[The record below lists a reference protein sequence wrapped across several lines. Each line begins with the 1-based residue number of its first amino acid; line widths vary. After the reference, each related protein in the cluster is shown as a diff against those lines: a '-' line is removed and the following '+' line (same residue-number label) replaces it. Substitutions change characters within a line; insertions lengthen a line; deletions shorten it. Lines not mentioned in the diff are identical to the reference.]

1 MLEPVGDETQNPKI
15 CTDIESFSD
24 TYFFQDKSETCF
36 TTKFFETKP
45 RFSIPNLTK
54 PCFNQTNP
62 GGRICFW
69 NRFQNFWG
77 HTCWTFFNTTF
88 FLDRIRDFFS
98 TKYFSERIAENKRY
112 AYCKQRS
119 VCAGENRRQRDF
131 VSTSWRLPFYW
142 RPTLQPP
149 IERETSLQIGREMC
163 LERSVQS

>member
-62 GGRICFW
+62 ILFEEE
-69 NRFQNFWG
+69 FVFE
-77 HTCWTFFNTTF
+77 TDSKTFEATLVEPFLIPHF
-88 FLDRIRDFFS
+88 F
-98 TKYFSERIAENKRY
+98 
-112 AYCKQRS
+112 
-119 VCAGENRRQRDF
+119 
-131 VSTSWRLPFYW
+131 
-142 RPTLQPP
+142 
-149 IERETSLQIGREMC
+149 
-163 LERSVQS
+163 